1 MVPQVTVMCISAF
14 YHLRK
19 ISVIRK
25 HLTFKATQLL
35 VHALITSKFDYC
47 NSLLYGLPK
56 HVPKQF

>member
-1 MVPQVTVMCISAF
+1 MVPQATVMCKSAF

-47 NSLLYGLPK
+47 N
-56 HVPKQF
+56 